1 MLKPVEGGFHPHKT
15 NSAEANYKSQ
25 LAAAKAQHGGANVF
39 NPIGTN
45 PVYGD
50 QPVKRIDLM
59 NPNSASITTF
69 DNRPPENPQGSSGN
83 YGTEY
88 TSSTEIPGVNP
99 EMKGMKANEGRL
111 ALALQGKSYFANLN
125 DPMGRGQQLYG

>member
-1 MLKPVEGGFHPHKT
+1 MLKPVDGRRSIQRT
-15 NSAEANYKSQ
+15 NGAEDQYKAT
-25 LAAAKAQHGGANVF
+25 LAAAKSQHGGFNPF

-45 PVYGD
+45 PAYGD
-50 QPVKRIDLM
+50 QPIKRVDLV
-59 NPNSASITTF
+59 NPNSASINTF
-69 DNRPPENPQGSSGN
+69 DNRPPENPTGTSGN
-83 YGTEY
+83 YGSEY

-99 EMKGMKANEGRL
+99 DMKGMKANEGRL